1 MKLRKFS
8 TAKVATIAI
17 MVVAAVLVAG
27 CGSLGS
33 DQNTFSPSGE
43 VAQKQLDLFLI
54 VLVPAVIILIGVFGA
69 MLYIFIRFRRREGD
83 GIPKQI
89 EGNNRLEIGWTILPT
104 ILLLGLA
111 VPTIMSVIELGGSP
125 DDDALGVRVIAQR
138 WDWAFDYTDPE
149 YLDADGRP
157 LSTKELYIPIDRDI
171 DFDLEALDVI
181 HSFWVPKLAGKQD
194 VMPGRTNKIWFNATE
209 TGVFQGQCAEFCGI
223 GHAGMRF
230 TTTALEPAQFDACL
244 AAIAANGEDP
254 LPAGCV
260 P

>member
-1 MKLRKFS
+1 MKLRRCCMAKF
-8 TAKVATIAI
+8 ATIAI
-17 MVVAAVLVAG
+17 MVVAAVLVAA
-27 CGSLGS
+27 CGSLSS

-43 VAQKQLDLFLI
+43 VAQKQLDLFII
-54 VLVPAVIILIGVFGA
+54 VLIPAVIILIGVFA
-69 MLYIFIRFRRREGD
+69 VMLYIFIRFRRREGD

-125 DDDALGVRVIAQR
+125 DDDALGVRVVAFQ
-138 WDWAFDYTDPE
+138 WDWLFEYTDAE
-149 YLDADGRP
+149 YLDEDGDP
-157 LSTKELYIPIDRDI
+157 FSTKELYIPVNRDI
-171 DFDLEALDVI
+171 DFELQGLDVI

-254 LPAGCV
+254 LPADCV